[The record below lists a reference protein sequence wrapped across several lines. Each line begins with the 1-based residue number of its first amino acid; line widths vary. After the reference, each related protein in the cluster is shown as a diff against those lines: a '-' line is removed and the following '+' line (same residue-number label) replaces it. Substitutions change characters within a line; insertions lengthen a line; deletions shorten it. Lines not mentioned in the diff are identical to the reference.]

1 MANNTQFLR
10 TDKAISSA
18 FLHLLEKKPFE
29 KITVQDILDATPV
42 SRATFYKHYRDKY
55 EIIEK
60 MQTELMR
67 TYAELFDA
75 LSESAPDSFSLLVQQ
90 HGVRHQDTAKVLM
103 QVRTEEVDLSHAL
116 EREART
122 RYLAATNS
130 ETGELEARIYGAA
143 ISAFFSGLVET
154 GYDMQPEASG
164 MVLRAVAHQLLALSN
179 GGDVK

>member
-55 EIIEK
+55 EIIER
-60 MQTELMR
+60 MQADLMM

-75 LSESAPDSFSLLVQQ
+75 LSESTPDSFSLLVQQ

-103 QVRTEEVDLSHAL
+103 QVRTEAVDLPRAL
-116 EREART
+116 EQEART
-122 RYLAATNS
+122 RYPAEPDS
-130 ETGELEARIYGAA
+130 ETGALEARIYGAA
-143 ISAFFSGLVET
+143 VSTFFIGLVEG
-154 GYDMQPEASG
+154 GYDIQPEASG

-179 GGDVK
+179 GGESK